1 MTTSDSTKPSK
12 NKAVKLSY
20 SSLKLL
26 QSCEQRYAHYKVYET
41 PKDKDYVES
50 DSLGLGKAF
59 HAVLEATM
67 HKSWNHDLLAKAM
80 EDNKV
85 DIEDS
90 GLLTVMLEKYVQYRK
105 ASGLEVIKC
114 EMAIETSMYVGFID
128 AVAIHKPTKTWWLV
142 DLKTA
147 ARHDPNLLPQLSKDM
162 QVGLYSHFVP
172 EIEQYHPELEAYTF
186 GGFKYCQII
195 KSKAGTQK
203 GLESGV
209 KVYEMTI
216 PAHLIKEGEA
226 WSVFSDVHDRAV
238 ELHHG
243 VVPKKN
249 YSACFN
255 YFQPC
260 PYFSNCHGS
269 LFTVGHKEITVST
282 IDTYNEKD
290 LL

>member
-1 MTTSDSTKPSK
+1 MTALDSNKPTKS
-12 NKAVKLSY
+12 KAVKLSY

-41 PKDKDYVES
+41 PKDSDYVES

-59 HAVLEATM
+59 HAVLEQTL
-67 HKSWNHDLLAKAM
+67 HKSWNNDLLGKAM
-80 EDNKV
+80 ADNNV
-85 DIEDS
+85 DIEEA
-90 GLLTVMLEKYVQYRK
+90 GLLSVMLQKYVDYRK
-105 ASGLEVIKC
+105 VSGLEIIKC
-114 EMAIETSMYVGFID
+114 EFSIETSMYIGFID
-128 AVAIHKPTKTWWLV
+128 AIAIHKPTKTWWLV

-147 ARHDPNLLPQLSKDM
+147 ARHDPNLVPQLSKDM

-172 EIEQYHPELEAYTF
+172 DIQEYHSVLDVYTF
-186 GGFKYCQII
+186 GGFKYCQVI
-195 KSKAGTQK
+195 KSKAGTPK
-203 GLESGV
+203 GLEAGV
-209 KVYEMTI
+209 KVYEMTV
-216 PAHLIKEGEA
+216 PASLIKQGEA
-226 WSVFSDVHDRAV
+226 WSVFTDVHDRAL
-238 ELHHG
+238 ELHQG
-243 VVPKKN
+243 VAPKKN

-260 PYFSNCHGS
+260 PYFSNCHGN